1 MSMNYRKAIV
11 MFVIAF
17 LVQTS
22 LLNVIMIKGYTPNLL
37 LCLVVTISFL
47 YENKT
52 YGIVLGA
59 IFGVLY
65 DICFSTV
72 VGPTALCLVIVAAF
86 ILLVRETV
94 NIENIINMWV
104 VATISIAVYYVL
116 NWLLIHLTGN
126 PLGILYMLTKLPG
139 EYIYSIIVITILYL
153 ILLRLSDRHRR
164 DRYFR

>member
-11 MFVIAF
+11 LFVIAF

-59 IFGVLY
+59 IFG
-65 DICFSTV
+65 I
-72 VGPTALCLVIVAAF
+72 
-86 ILLVRETV
+86 
-94 NIENIINMWV
+94 
-104 VATISIAVYYVL
+104 
-116 NWLLIHLTGN
+116 
-126 PLGILYMLTKLPG
+126 
-139 EYIYSIIVITILYL
+139 
-153 ILLRLSDRHRR
+153 
-164 DRYFR
+164 